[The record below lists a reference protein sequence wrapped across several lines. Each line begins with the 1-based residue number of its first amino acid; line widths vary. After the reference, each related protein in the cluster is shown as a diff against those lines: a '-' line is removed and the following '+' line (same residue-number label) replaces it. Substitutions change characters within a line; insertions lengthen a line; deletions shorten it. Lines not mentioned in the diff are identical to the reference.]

1 MKKMEDINNHVFCG
15 DCLDVMAEFPDNS
28 IDSIVTDPPY
38 GLKFMSK
45 EWDREVPGIPF
56 WEEALRVVKPG
67 AHMLAFGG
75 TRTHHRLMTA
85 IEDAGWEIRDCI
97 MWIYGSGRPKSLD
110 ISKAIKKIEIENAE
124 EWDGWGTGLKP
135 AYEPIILA
143 RKPVEGTIAEN
154 VLAWGCGGINIDI
167 CRVESES
174 STNPAILGRWPGN
187 IILDE
192 ESGILLD
199 YQSGNKCGAAA
210 PVKKGY
216 NGESKGIYGN
226 FAEKGDN
233 GKSFRG
239 DTGGASRFFY
249 CAKASRSERGEDNDH
264 LTVKPL
270 ALIRYLI
277 RLITP
282 LGGLTL
288 DMFAGSGTA
297 AEAALDEGM
306 EFVCIDID
314 PHHIDI
320 IKNRVKKHKAVKGVS
335 VISVTDPEYLICQQK
350 DVSFNV
356 NCNREIQLGI
366 MDFMGAAIVEK

>member
-1 MKKMEDINNHVFCG
+1 MEEIANHIFCG

-38 GLKFMSK
+38 GLSFMSK
-45 EWDREVPGIPF
+45 SWDRGVPGIPF

-143 RKPVEGTIAEN
+143 RKPVGGPIAEN
-154 VLAWGCGGINIDI
+154 VLIWGCGGINLDI

-174 STNPAILGRWPGN
+174 STNPATLGRWPAN

-192 ESGILLD
+192 DTGKLLD
-199 YQSGNKCGAAA
+199 LQSGDDCGNKA
-210 PVKKGY
+210 PVKSGTSGK
-216 NGESKGIYGN
+216 SKGIYGN
-226 FAEKGDN
+226 FAQKGCN
-233 GKSFRG
+233 PQTFRG

-249 CAKASRSERGEDNDH
+249 CAKASCSERGEDNDH
-264 LTVKPL
+264 PTVKPL

-277 RLITP
+277 KLITP
-282 LGGLTL
+282 PKGITM

-297 AEAALDEGM
+297 AEAALDEGVT
-306 EFVCIDID
+306 FVCIDIEQ
-314 PHHIDI
+314 HHVDI
-320 IKNRVKKHKAVKGVS
+320 AQNRIKDHKFIKSISKVNSDSEVSISTVKC
-335 VISVTDPEYLICQQK
+335 IS
-350 DVSFNV
+350 
-356 NCNREIQLGI
+356 EIQTGI
-366 MDFMGAAIVEK
+366 MDF